1 MSGRWAATH
10 VTWPLLRRRQQ
21 PRQLACQSALALL
34 ALVVLQTLRANNRA
48 GAKEERVVH
57 GFKTGQKLAQRD
69 VHCSGWEKR
78 FVADDW
84 PGLRKRWISFPVA
97 VIVATVTRRV

>member
-1 MSGRWAATH
+1 M
-10 VTWPLLRRRQQ
+10 
-21 PRQLACQSALALL
+21 
-34 ALVVLQTLRANNRA
+34 
-48 GAKEERVVH
+48 VH